1 MNTKVTDLIDRNVSE
16 DKKAFDQT
24 VKRRMEN
31 IKEELN
37 SEVSDEINRL
47 QVHFSERLKNLEKRK
62 NVPSLNH
69 KLQTLRNL
77 QTTQEHVLRLEF
89 DERIEKLKTD
99 VADIVSIRDTTD
111 KSSRLNK
118 LSRSK
123 STTSL
128 IDTDSCYESFIS
140 ETRDSAT
147 TSPDDS
153 NTCIK
158 QNFMSEASSECQRCQ
173 KKMILDLDNEILNA
187 KMWLFHRNQA
197 MKNKL

>member
-1 MNTKVTDLIDRNVSE
+1 MFYKYLIDRNVSE
-16 DKKAFDQT
+16 DKKSFDQT
-24 VKRRMEN
+24 VKTRMEN

-47 QVHFSERLKNLEKRK
+47 QVHFSERLKNLEKRQ

-158 QNFMSEASSECQRCQ
+158 QNFMSEASSECQSCQ
-173 KKMILDLDNEILNA
+173 KKMILDLENEILNA

>member
-1 MNTKVTDLIDRNVSE
+1 
-16 DKKAFDQT
+16 
-24 VKRRMEN
+24 MEN

-77 QTTQEHVLRLEF
+77 QTTQEHVLRLGF

-140 ETRDSAT
+140 ETRDSST

-158 QNFMSEASSECQRCQ
+158 QNFMSEASSECQSCQ

>member
-1 MNTKVTDLIDRNVSE
+1 MFYNYLIDRNVSE
-16 DKKAFDQT
+16 DKKSFDQT
-24 VKRRMEN
+24 VKTRMEN

-77 QTTQEHVLRLEF
+77 QTTQEHVVRLEF

-140 ETRDSAT
+140 ETRDSST

-158 QNFMSEASSECQRCQ
+158 QNFMSEASSECQSCQ

>member
-1 MNTKVTDLIDRNVSE
+1 MFYKYLIDRNVSE

-24 VKRRMEN
+24 VKARMEN

-47 QVHFSERLKNLEKRK
+47 QVHFSERLKNLEKRQ

-99 VADIVSIRDTTD
+99 VADIVNIRDTTD

-128 IDTDSCYESFIS
+128 IDTDSCY
-140 ETRDSAT
+140 
-147 TSPDDS
+147 
-153 NTCIK
+153 
-158 QNFMSEASSECQRCQ
+158 
-173 KKMILDLDNEILNA
+173 
-187 KMWLFHRNQA
+187 
-197 MKNKL
+197 